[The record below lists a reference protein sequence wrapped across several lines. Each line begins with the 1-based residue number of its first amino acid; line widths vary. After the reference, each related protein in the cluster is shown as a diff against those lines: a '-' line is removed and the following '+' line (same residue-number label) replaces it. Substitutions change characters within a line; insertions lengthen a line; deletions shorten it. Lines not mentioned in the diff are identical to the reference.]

1 MYEKIFIGLSV
12 GIIVLI
18 LNLLSRKYIEPI
30 MPDKKKAI
38 SYAKKFLAFN
48 LKYCLNVYF
57 LIDLTIKLEFNKS
70 FVISTCF
77 FFTIILFNLV
87 IDYVNYINDKIV
99 RIQDIHLNMTK
110 DISTEIDRL
119 NKKN

>member
-30 MPDKKKAI
+30 MPDKKKAV

-48 LKYCLNVYF
+48 LKYSLNVYF

>member
-18 LNLLSRKYIEPI
+18 LNLLARKYIEPI

-48 LKYCLNVYF
+48 LKYSLNVYF
-57 LIDLTIKLEFNKS
+57 LIDLAIKLEFNKS

-77 FFTIILFNLV
+77 FFAIILFNLV

-99 RIQDIHLNMTK
+99 RIQDIHWSMTK